1 MQDLWIQRHQKSK
14 PGCSRGNSTLFSYTA
29 TIVQSEFRPRHILNW
44 VVCTC
49 DNKYEIAP
57 FFLTR
62 NCNGW
67 SRSFNVETKCW
78 AQLRRTRSDKVRW
91 QKSDH
96 SVASRVYG
104 QLWAGY
110 HRLLLLL
117 LSMVDLVLL
126 MVTIT
131 LHFALPHPLGLL
143 LLLHLLLRL
152 LLERSLERCWCLC
165 RWFWRWYGLVL
176 VMCSSSVVRLVILR
190 MGTI

>member
-91 QKSDH
+91 RISQITQSPPVCMGNCGLGTTGCCCCC
-96 SVASRVYG
+96 SPWWTWSCSWSPPCTSLSLTLLASCCSSTSSSASCSR
-104 QLWAGY
+104 
-110 HRLLLLL
+110 
-117 LSMVDLVLL
+117 
-126 MVTIT
+126 
-131 LHFALPHPLGLL
+131 GLL
-143 LLLHLLLRL
+143 RGAGASAAGSGAGAG
-152 LLERSLERCWCLC
+152 SLSWCDPAPLWDS
-165 RWFWRWYGLVL
+165 WFCG
-176 VMCSSSVVRLVILR
+176 
-190 MGTI
+190 

>member
-1 MQDLWIQRHQKSK
+1 M
-14 PGCSRGNSTLFSYTA
+14 TY
-29 TIVQSEFRPRHILNW
+29 
-44 VVCTC
+44 
-49 DNKYEIAP
+49 
-57 FFLTR
+57 
-62 NCNGW
+62 
-67 SRSFNVETKCW
+67 
-78 AQLRRTRSDKVRW
+78 
-91 QKSDH
+91 KSDH

-126 MVTIT
+126 MVTT

>member
-1 MQDLWIQRHQKSK
+1 M
-14 PGCSRGNSTLFSYTA
+14 
-29 TIVQSEFRPRHILNW
+29 TI
-44 VVCTC
+44 
-49 DNKYEIAP
+49 
-57 FFLTR
+57 
-62 NCNGW
+62 
-67 SRSFNVETKCW
+67 
-78 AQLRRTRSDKVRW
+78 
-91 QKSDH
+91 KSDH

-117 LSMVDLVLL
+117 PMVDLVLL
-126 MVTIT
+126 MVTT